1 MPGSGAALSIAL
13 AIATIV
19 AAGAPARADIESFR
33 DPQRKA
39 KVVASLPK
47 VEARITEE
55 VAVRKIPGFAFGV
68 VLDGELVYAKG
79 FGVADV
85 DDQRPVDAD
94 TVFRIGSITKTF
106 TSLAILKLRDA
117 GKLSLDN
124 PAVRTLP
131 ELAALRYPTRDS
143 APITIRQLLTHTSGL
158 PQFGNHRH
166 ARPDR
171 DVTQRELF
179 NDLPHLTLLAAPGA
193 AYSYSTFGM
202 ALLGA
207 IVQRVSG
214 MRYRD
219 YVSTQILAPL
229 GMRST
234 FWDARDVPPGRL
246 ATGYVPGAGAPIKDA
261 PWRLGEAEAAGGLY
275 TSLRDLARYAAF
287 QLAAYPPRDDPDQGP
302 VRRSSVREAHAMA
315 HHIALSVRLR
325 EPSPEHPALVSGVA
339 SGVGL
344 AWHGF
349 ETCELEQIVGHMGIL
364 GGYSAGIELYPR
376 RGFALVSLSN
386 HRDAPNRDLIWAA
399 RDILLASQGLAPRAR
414 TASPV
419 LRHALAALVNLYA
432 GYSEAKY
439 KEVFAPL
446 YVGAFAGAE
455 LQREAVHLKQ
465 VHGQCKDPTPLEI
478 RNDWGGRFSTTC
490 ERGRVEY
497 DVQIDADGRLV
508 ESRDELARRAPF
520 AGRRPG
526 GDAHSRAHRTLGRRH
541 VRCPVRADLRKAP
554 GATAA
559 RQRPSPPQ
567 ELQGR
572 GAARRRRGR
581 ERCSGARLCGRGT
594 GSPVVDGRR
603 ARRSRDGY
611 DDQPVAGVEIDGALP
626 RALTS
631 ASRRSSSATASAES
645 FRNGDP
651 SGSLSNLRLEIPLSV
666 VALRAA

>member
-1 MPGSGAALSIAL
+1 MRLLRAALSIAL

-19 AAGAPARADIESFR
+19 VAGAPARADIESFR

-55 VAVRKIPGFAFGV
+55 LAVRKIPGFAFGL

-79 FGVADV
+79 FGVVDV
-85 DDQRPVDAD
+85 DDKRPVDAD

-117 GKLSLDN
+117 GKLSLDD

-193 AYSYSTFGM
+193 AHSYSTFGM

-246 ATGYVPGAGAPIKDA
+246 ATGYVPGAGAPIRDA

-287 QLAAYPPRDDPDQGP
+287 QIAAHPPRDDPDQGP
-302 VRRSSVREAHAMA
+302 VRRSSVREAHNMA
-315 HHIALSVRLR
+315 HHIALKVRLR

-364 GGYSAGIELYPR
+364 GGYSAGIELYPQ

-414 TASPV
+414 TASPA
-419 LRHALAALVNLYA
+419 LRRALAALVDLYA

-439 KEVFAPL
+439 RKVFAPL
-446 YVGAFAGAE
+446 YVGAFVGAE

-465 VHGQCKDPTPLEI
+465 VHGRCKDPTPLEI

-497 DVQIDADGRLV
+497 DVQIDADGRFVDLATS
-508 ESRDELARRAPF
+508 SRDVPPSPAVARAATRIAGLIERWDDATYDALFAPTFAKPQVQQQLGNVRVLHKSCGFGAPLEGEGGASAALALDCAE
-520 AGRRPG
+520 G
-526 GDAHSRAHRTLGRRH
+526 GPVRLWLTVDARGDRVTGMTINPLLATKSTG
-541 VRCPVRADLRKAP
+541 RCP
-554 GATAA
+554 
-559 RQRPSPPQ
+559 
-567 ELQGR
+567 
-572 GAARRRRGR
+572 
-581 ERCSGARLCGRGT
+581 ER
-594 GSPVVDGRR
+594 
-603 ARRSRDGY
+603 
-611 DDQPVAGVEIDGALP
+611 
-626 RALTS
+626 
-631 ASRRSSSATASAES
+631 
-645 FRNGDP
+645 
-651 SGSLSNLRLEIPLSV
+651 
-666 VALRAA
+666 